1 MKLTVLVSNLF
12 TTPVSIPPQRGGRAG
27 GRAAAAAAA
36 GRVAAED
43 RVADTVE
50 DLKEELS
57 TIHPGIGD
65 KITLARF
72 DKFIQ
77 LTSSCL

>member
-1 MKLTVLVSNLF
+1 MGTKTRLTVTLPSDTESETETEDEMSEEEDINSLWE
-12 TTPVSIPPQRGGRAG
+12 
-27 GRAAAAAAA
+27 
-36 GRVAAED
+36 AAED